1 MKKTSRV
8 STTIFLLCFLLLQAC
23 IPMRKVVY
31 MKNNPITEKEIII
44 TPPVHHLEIG
54 DVLFVRVLSSNDK
67 SYEFFN
73 VETNTNSS
81 ANNTSMASLYLNG
94 STINSLGMIEIP
106 VIGKIFLLGQNLE
119 EAKISVQKAVDEYLQ
134 DAIVI
139 VKLANF
145 QVTIL
150 GEVNKPGTFPVFKEN
165 VTIFEALALAGD
177 LSDYAN
183 RQKIKIVRT
192 HNNKK
197 KIYTIDLTN
206 QQLLLSDF
214 YYLRNDD
221 MIYVEPLK
229 YRTFRKS
236 QSQIVLSALTTL
248 SLMVNVF
255 LKITE

>member
-1 MKKTSRV
+1 MKNNSRF
-8 STTIFLLCFLLLQAC
+8 SLIIFLLGLAVLQSC

-31 MKNNPITEKEIII
+31 MRNNPITDKEITT

-54 DVLFVRVLSSNDK
+54 DVLFVRVLSMNDK

-81 ANNTSMASLYLNG
+81 VNNTSMASLYLNG
-94 STINSLGMIEIP
+94 STINSSGIIEIP
-106 VIGKIFLLGQNLE
+106 IIGKIYLLGQDLE
-119 EAKISVQKAVDEYLQ
+119 QAKNSIQKEVDEYLK

-145 QVTIL
+145 EVTIL
-150 GEVNKPGTFPVFKEN
+150 GEVNNAGTFPVFKES
-165 VTIFEALALAGD
+165 VTIFEAISMAGD

-183 RQKIKIVRT
+183 RQKVKIIRT

-197 KIYTIDLTN
+197 KIYAIDLTN

-214 YYLRNDD
+214 YYLRNND

-236 QSQIVLSALTTL
+236 QSQLLLSALTTFAVL
-248 SLMVNVF
+248 FNVY
-255 LKITE
+255 LKFSE

>member
-1 MKKTSRV
+1 
-8 STTIFLLCFLLLQAC
+8 
-23 IPMRKVVY
+23 MRKVVY
-31 MKNNPITEKEIII
+31 MKNNPIIEKEIII

-94 STINSLGMIEIP
+94 STINSKGVIEIP
-106 VIGKIFLLGQNLE
+106 IIGEIYLLGKNLE
-119 EAKISVQKAVDEYLQ
+119 EAKISIQKVVEEYLQ

-192 HNNKK
+192 YNNKK

-214 YYLRNDD
+214 YYLRNND

-248 SLMVNVF
+248 ALMVNVF

>member
-106 VIGKIFLLGQNLE
+106 VIGKIFLLGKNLE
-119 EAKISVQKAVDEYLQ
+119 EAKISVQKVVDEYLQ

>member
-81 ANNTSMASLYLNG
+81 ANNTSMVSLYLNG

-106 VIGKIFLLGQNLE
+106 VIGKIFLLGKNLE
-119 EAKISVQKAVDEYLQ
+119 EAKISVQKVVDEYLQ

>member
-31 MKNNPITEKEIII
+31 MKNNPIIEKEITT

-81 ANNTSMASLYLNG
+81 GNNTSMASLYLNG

-106 VIGKIFLLGQNLE
+106 VIGKIFLLGKNLE
-119 EAKISVQKAVDEYLQ
+119 EAKISVQKVVDEYLQ

>member
-1 MKKTSRV
+1 MKKTRRFS
-8 STTIFLLCFLLLQAC
+8 ICIILLCFALLQAC

-31 MKNNPITEKEIII
+31 MKNNPIIEKEIII

-94 STINSLGMIEIP
+94 STINSKGVIEIP
-106 VIGKIFLLGQNLE
+106 IIGEIYLLGKNLE
-119 EAKISVQKAVDEYLQ
+119 EAKISIQKVVEEYLQ

-150 GEVNKPGTFPVFKEN
+150 GEVNKPGTFPVLKEN

-192 HNNKK
+192 YNNKK

-214 YYLRNDD
+214 YYLRNND

-248 SLMVNVF
+248 ALMVNVF

>member
-1 MKKTSRV
+1 
-8 STTIFLLCFLLLQAC
+8 
-23 IPMRKVVY
+23 MRKVVY
-31 MKNNPITEKEIII
+31 MKNNPITEKEITV

-54 DVLFVRVLSSNDK
+54 DVLFVRILSQNDK
-67 SYEFFN
+67 SHEFFN

-81 ANNTSMASLYLNG
+81 INNTSMASLYLNG
-94 STINSLGMIEIP
+94 STINSAGKIEIP
-106 VIGKIFLLGQNLE
+106 VIGEIYLLGQDLE
-119 EAKISVQKAVDEYLQ
+119 KAKISIQKAVDKYLK

-150 GEVNKPGTFPVFKEN
+150 GEVNNAGTFPVFKES
-165 VTIFEALALAGD
+165 VTIFEALAMAGD

-183 RQKIKIVRT
+183 RQKLKIVRT

-197 KIYTIDLTN
+197 KIYKVDLTD

-221 MIYVEPLK
+221 MVYVEPLK

-248 SLMVNVF
+248 ALVVNVL
-255 LKITE
+255 LKVNE

>member
-1 MKKTSRV
+1 MKKVNSYF
-8 STTIFLLCFLLLQAC
+8 ILLFLFGFLFLQSC

-31 MKNNPITEKEIII
+31 INQNPIIEKEINT

-54 DVLFVRVLSSNDK
+54 DVLFVRILSQNDK
-67 SYEFFN
+67 THEFFN

-81 ANNTSMASLYLNG
+81 GNPASMANLYLNG
-94 STINSLGMIEIP
+94 FALNSLGNIEVP
-106 VIGKIFLLGQNLE
+106 VIGEIYLLGQNLE
-119 EAKISVQKAVDEYLQ
+119 QAKKSIQRVVNEYLK

-150 GEVNKPGTFPVFKEN
+150 GEVNNAGAFPVFKEDL
-165 VTIFEALALAGD
+165 TIFEALAMAGD
-177 LSDYAN
+177 LTDYAN

-192 HNNKK
+192 YKNKK
-197 KIYTIDLTN
+197 QINIVDLTD
-206 QQLLLSDF
+206 QQLLFSDF

-236 QSQIVLSALTTL
+236 QSQVLLSALTTL
-248 SLMVNVF
+248 AVVVNVL

>member
-67 SYEFFN
+67 SYELFN

-119 EAKISVQKAVDEYLQ
+119 EAKISVQKVVDEYLQ

-183 RQKIKIVRT
+183 RQKLKIVRT

-197 KIYTIDLTN
+197 NIYTIDLTD

-229 YRTFRKS
+229 YRTFRKA

-248 SLMVNVF
+248 ALMVNVF
-255 LKITE
+255 LRIAE

>member
-1 MKKTSRV
+1 MKKTRRFS
-8 STTIFLLCFLLLQAC
+8 ICIILLCFALLQAC

-31 MKNNPITEKEIII
+31 MKNNPIIEKEIII

-81 ANNTSMASLYLNG
+81 ANNTSMANLYLNG
-94 STINSLGMIEIP
+94 STINSKGVIEIP
-106 VIGKIFLLGQNLE
+106 IIGEIYLLGKNLE
-119 EAKISVQKAVDEYLQ
+119 EAKISIQKVVEEYMQ

-214 YYLRNDD
+214 YYLRNND

-248 SLMVNVF
+248 ALMVNVF

>member
-1 MKKTSRV
+1 MKKANNYSMIV
-8 STTIFLLCFLLLQAC
+8 LLFGFLFFQSC

-31 MKNNPITEKEIII
+31 MNNNPITELESN
-44 TPPVHHLEIG
+44 TVPPVHHLEIG
-54 DVLFVRVLSSNDK
+54 DVLFVRILSQNDK
-67 SYEFFN
+67 THEFFH

-81 ANNTSMASLYLNG
+81 LTNPSMASLYLNG
-94 STINSLGMIEIP
+94 STINGSGKIEIP
-106 VIGKIFLLGQNLE
+106 VIGEIYLLGQDLE
-119 EAKISVQKAVDEYLQ
+119 EAKKSIQQAVDEYLK

-150 GEVNKPGTFPVFKEN
+150 GEINNAGTFPVFKESL
-165 VTIFEALALAGD
+165 TLFEALAMAGD
-177 LSDYAN
+177 LTDYAN

-192 HNNKK
+192 YKNKK
-197 KIYTIDLTN
+197 QINIVDITD

-236 QSQIVLSALTTL
+236 QSQVVLSALTTL
-248 SLMVNVF
+248 ALVVNVL

>member
-1 MKKTSRV
+1 
-8 STTIFLLCFLLLQAC
+8 
-23 IPMRKVVY
+23 
-31 MKNNPITEKEIII
+31 
-44 TPPVHHLEIG
+44 
-54 DVLFVRVLSSNDK
+54 
-67 SYEFFN
+67 
-73 VETNTNSS
+73 
-81 ANNTSMASLYLNG
+81 MASLYLNG
-94 STINSLGMIEIP
+94 STINSKGVIEIP
-106 VIGKIFLLGQNLE
+106 IIGEIYLLGKNLE
-119 EAKISVQKAVDEYLQ
+119 DAKISIQKVVEEYLQ

-192 HNNKK
+192 YNNKK
-197 KIYTIDLTN
+197 KFYTIDLTN

-214 YYLRNDD
+214 YYLRNND

-248 SLMVNVF
+248 ALMVNVF

>member
-1 MKKTSRV
+1 MKKTRRFS
-8 STTIFLLCFLLLQAC
+8 ICILLLCFALLQAC

-31 MKNNPITEKEIII
+31 MKNNPIIEKEIII

-94 STINSLGMIEIP
+94 STINSKGVIEIP
-106 VIGKIFLLGQNLE
+106 IIGEIYLLGKNLE
-119 EAKISVQKAVDEYLQ
+119 EAKISIQKVVEEYLQ

-192 HNNKK
+192 YNNKK

-214 YYLRNDD
+214 YYLRNND

-248 SLMVNVF
+248 ALMVNVF

>member
-1 MKKTSRV
+1 MKKTSRFFSIIV
-8 STTIFLLCFLLLQAC
+8 LLSFLLLQSC
-23 IPMRKVVY
+23 IPMRKIVY
-31 MKNNPITEKEIII
+31 MKNNPVSGKEISI

-54 DVLFVRVLSSNDK
+54 DVLFVRVLNSNDK

-73 VETNTNSS
+73 IETNTNSS
-81 ANNTSMASLYLNG
+81 ANNTSMSSLYLNG

-106 VIGKIFLLGQNLE
+106 VIGKIFLLGKNLE
-119 EAKISVQKAVDEYLQ
+119 EAKVSIQKVVDEYLQ

-150 GEVNKPGTFPVFKEN
+150 GEVNNAGTFPVFKES
-165 VTIFEALALAGD
+165 VTIFEALAMAGD

-183 RQKIKIVRT
+183 RQKLKIVRT

-197 KIYTIDLTN
+197 NIYTIDLTD

-221 MIYVEPLK
+221 LIYVEPLK

-236 QSQIVLSALTTL
+236 QSQVVLSAITTL
-248 SLMVNVF
+248 TLMVNVF
-255 LKITE
+255 LRITE

>member
-81 ANNTSMASLYLNG
+81 GNNTSMASLYLNG

-119 EAKISVQKAVDEYLQ
+119 EAKISVQKVVDEYLQ

>member
-1 MKKTSRV
+1 MKKFNGFSF
-8 STTIFLLCFLLLQAC
+8 TTFLLCFLMLQAC

-31 MKNNPITEKEIII
+31 MNNNPIMDQEITT
-44 TPPVHHLEIG
+44 TPPVHQLEIG
-54 DVLFVRVLSSNDK
+54 DVLFVRVISLNDK

-73 VETNTNSS
+73 VETNTNSP
-81 ANNTSMASLYLNG
+81 ANNTSMANLYLNG
-94 STINSLGMIEIP
+94 STINSLGKIEIP
-106 VIGKIFLLGQNLE
+106 VIGKVYLLGQNLE
-119 EAKISVQKAVDEYLQ
+119 EAKKSIQKAVDEYLK

-150 GEVNKPGTFPVFKEN
+150 GEVNRPGTFPVFKEN
-165 VTIFEALALAGD
+165 VTIFEALAMAGD

-183 RQKIKIVRT
+183 RQKLKIVRT

-197 KIYTIDLTN
+197 KIYKVDLTD

-248 SLMVNVF
+248 ALVVNVL

>member
-1 MKKTSRV
+1 MKKFNGFSF
-8 STTIFLLCFLLLQAC
+8 TTFLLCFLMLQAC

-31 MKNNPITEKEIII
+31 MTNNPIVDKEITT
-44 TPPVHHLEIG
+44 TPPVHQLEIG
-54 DVLFVRVLSSNDK
+54 DVLFVRVISLNDK

-73 VETNTNSS
+73 VETNTNSP
-81 ANNTSMASLYLNG
+81 ANNTSMANLYLNG
-94 STINSLGMIEIP
+94 STINSLGTIEIP
-106 VIGKIFLLGQNLE
+106 VIGKVYLLGQNLE
-119 EAKISVQKAVDEYLQ
+119 EAKKSIQKAVDEYLK

-150 GEVNKPGTFPVFKEN
+150 GEVNRPGTFPVFKES
-165 VTIFEALALAGD
+165 VTIFEGVAMAGD

-192 HNNKK
+192 HNIKK
-197 KIYTIDLTN
+197 KIYKVDLTD

-248 SLMVNVF
+248 ALVVNVL

>member
-1 MKKTSRV
+1 
-8 STTIFLLCFLLLQAC
+8 
-23 IPMRKVVY
+23 MRKVVY
-31 MKNNPITEKEIII
+31 MRNNPIIEKEIII

-94 STINSLGMIEIP
+94 STINSKGVIEIP
-106 VIGKIFLLGQNLE
+106 IIGEIYLLGKNLE
-119 EAKISVQKAVDEYLQ
+119 EAKISIQKVVEEYLQ

-150 GEVNKPGTFPVFKEN
+150 GEVNKPGTFPVLKEN

-192 HNNKK
+192 YNNKK

-214 YYLRNDD
+214 YYLRNND

>member
-1 MKKTSRV
+1 M
-8 STTIFLLCFLLLQAC
+8 
-23 IPMRKVVY
+23 
-31 MKNNPITEKEIII
+31 
-44 TPPVHHLEIG
+44 
-54 DVLFVRVLSSNDK
+54 
-67 SYEFFN
+67 
-73 VETNTNSS
+73 
-81 ANNTSMASLYLNG
+81 ANLYLNG
-94 STINSLGMIEIP
+94 STINSLGKIEIP
-106 VIGKIFLLGQNLE
+106 VIGKVYLLGQNLE
-119 EAKISVQKAVDEYLQ
+119 EAKKSIQKAVDEYLK

-150 GEVNKPGTFPVFKEN
+150 GEVNRPGTFPVFKEN
-165 VTIFEALALAGD
+165 VTIFEALAMAGD

-183 RQKIKIVRT
+183 RQKLKIVRT

-197 KIYTIDLTN
+197 KIYKVDLTD

-248 SLMVNVF
+248 ALVVNVL

>member
-8 STTIFLLCFLLLQAC
+8 SITIFLLCFLLLQAC

-31 MKNNPITEKEIII
+31 MKNNPIIEKEIII

-94 STINSLGMIEIP
+94 SAINSLGMIEIP
-106 VIGKIFLLGQNLE
+106 VIGKIFLLGKNLE
-119 EAKISVQKAVDEYLQ
+119 EAKISVQKVVDEYLQ

-197 KIYTIDLTN
+197 KIYTIDLTD

>member
-1 MKKTSRV
+1 MKKANSY
-8 STTIFLLCFLLLQAC
+8 SILLFLFVFLFLQSC

-31 MKNNPITEKEIII
+31 MNNNPIVEKEINT

-54 DVLFVRVLSSNDK
+54 DVLFVRILSQNDK
-67 SYEFFN
+67 THEFFN

-81 ANNTSMASLYLNG
+81 INNTSMASLYLNG
-94 STINSLGMIEIP
+94 STINSAGKIEIP
-106 VIGKIFLLGQNLE
+106 VIGEIYLLGQDLE
-119 EAKISVQKAVDEYLQ
+119 QAKASVQKAVDEYLK

-150 GEVNKPGTFPVFKEN
+150 GEVNNAGTFPVFKEN
-165 VTIFEALALAGD
+165 LTIFEALAMGGD
-177 LSDYAN
+177 LTDYAN

-192 HNNKK
+192 YKNKK
-197 KIYTIDLTN
+197 QINIVDITD

-236 QSQIVLSALTTL
+236 QSQVVLSALTTL
-248 SLMVNVF
+248 AVVVNVL

>member
-1 MKKTSRV
+1 
-8 STTIFLLCFLLLQAC
+8 
-23 IPMRKVVY
+23 
-31 MKNNPITEKEIII
+31 MKNNPIIEKEIII

-94 STINSLGMIEIP
+94 STINSKGVIEIP
-106 VIGKIFLLGQNLE
+106 IIGEIYLLGKNLE
-119 EAKISVQKAVDEYLQ
+119 EAKISIQKVVEEYLQ

-192 HNNKK
+192 YNNKK

-214 YYLRNDD
+214 YYLRNND

-248 SLMVNVF
+248 ALMVNVF

>member
-1 MKKTSRV
+1 
-8 STTIFLLCFLLLQAC
+8 
-23 IPMRKVVY
+23 MRKVVY
-31 MKNNPITEKEIII
+31 MKNNPIIEKEIII

-119 EAKISVQKAVDEYLQ
+119 EAKISVQKVIDEYLQ